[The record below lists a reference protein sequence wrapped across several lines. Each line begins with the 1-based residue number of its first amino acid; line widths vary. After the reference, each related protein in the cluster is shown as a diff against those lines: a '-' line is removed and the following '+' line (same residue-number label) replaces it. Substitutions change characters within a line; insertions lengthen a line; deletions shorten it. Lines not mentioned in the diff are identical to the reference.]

1 MKNVSTQR
9 AITRQAYQFM
19 VFGFGGIALGVFLVV
34 LSAFLGRVPLT
45 APNTSSASTVQF
57 IAGALQIVG
66 AAAGLAG
73 FAALVRGATF
83 KRGNPLADRVGTIL
97 AHALP
102 DEYTYIRSINTFR
115 LGYIDAVL
123 VGPPGVLVFRIV
135 EQGGTLLHEGNRWL
149 RPGPDGNWLPAGFSA
164 SRDCIVDMRAV
175 KNFLARKQIV
185 TEAIFGVA
193 VLIGDAKITEKSP
206 VIPGVSLDGLMERL
220 RSGYMAKPRL
230 DPAVAALIATHLTG
244 A

>member
-34 LSAFLGRVPLT
+34 LSAFLGRVPLA

-57 IAGALQIVG
+57 IAGLLPIVG
-66 AAAGLAG
+66 GVAGLAG
-73 FAALVRGATF
+73 FAALMRGATF

-97 AHALP
+97 SHALP

-149 RPGPDGNWLPAGFSA
+149 KPGPDGNWLPAGFSA
-164 SRDCIVDMRAV
+164 SRECIVDMRAV

-193 VLIGDAKITEKSP
+193 VLIGDAKITEKTP
-206 VIPGVSLDGLMERL
+206 VIPGVSLDGLLERL

-230 DPAVAALIATHLTG
+230 DPAIAALIATHLTG